1 MFVSCHDFYI
11 SLQRLITFKNLSFMR
26 KTFTYL
32 SLWIVALFA
41 GVASAS
47 AQKTFEVK
55 GVQYPTN
62 DLFQAWSH
70 VAVTFSYDEVAKA
83 AGYESAAAMQ
93 EALEAVENQTSE
105 TSSTSMFWCCDST
118 EQRNLTNWNTQ
129 GGVGGFWHAPDGT
142 VVPYGNDNSVE
153 HKSVFFTQLITDADN
168 DEFTYW
174 IGQYPN
180 RCVGGTTYTTTIYL
194 KNGENTVTFNFEL
207 TVKKPL
213 ELPEATNEISKL
225 NVIGSTDVN
234 VDITYRVGADL
245 RVDLGDVINAWGIP
259 AEEMPAIIKNMVMA
273 WNYDETQT
281 EGDCKTDTLMK
292 YTQGDGL
299 YFVLG
304 DDATTVCTAISQNY
318 ADVFSIVNL
327 GFDEETSQLYARINP
342 ITVKEGDI
350 RTTVLYVIYGDK
362 AYQINVKATTVA
374 PTVITPDMY
383 EKVGEGILEVE
394 RNRSLG
400 YTTTDREINT
410 EEIAAL
416 LGCEVSNMTLL
427 ALNADGGLEGFSDDQ
442 YTATPHPGF
451 YMTPD
456 GVVTDW
462 DVTKQ
467 MWFATFDAESGT
479 IKIGHMPSVF
489 NGGELC
495 TGKLYFA
502 FNGKLYE
509 ITVNMQIEEAKQY
522 ETLTEVGSE
531 EIYIQGIANHS
542 EYEIGNVSINFE
554 RAKEL
559 TGLESGDFMLYAYA
573 APSEE
578 NPEELTF
585 TDNYSAEGAGFWLTA
600 EGYRGE
606 WGDGNA
612 NKIFFQH
619 YSNGTFNW
627 GHYPNED
634 PAGTIYTGKLFLVN
648 PDNGNYYTINYIVE
662 FVEDGTQVE
671 LVGEENILAY
681 ATDEDLTKLNV
692 DFTSAME
699 ALEIEDESLL
709 ESVEWKAPV
718 SARTYT
724 VNGLDD
730 VNGGFPF
737 NENGYVVLT
746 EDEVEN
752 ILFYAGFIFDG
763 ESNKYLL
770 NAYTL
775 EPIADGASY
784 IVKLALDYNG
794 KRYIFNVKLVNEATY
809 VGIDGVNAVAGA
821 DAGNVY
827 DLSGRVVRTNVKS
840 VNGLAKGVY
849 ILNGKK
855 YIVK

>member
-142 VVPYGNDNSVE
+142 VVPYGNDISVD
-153 HKSVFFTQLITDADN
+153 HKSVFFTQLVTDAEN

-207 TVKKPL
+207 FVKKPID
-213 ELPEATNEISKL
+213 LPEATNEISKL
-225 NVIGSTDVN
+225 NVIGSTDTIVE
-234 VDITYRVGADL
+234 ITPRIGADFKVKIDDIVAL
-245 RVDLGDVINAWGIP
+245 TGAPSSEVAPVIGQ
-259 AEEMPAIIKNMVMA
+259 MLMA
-273 WNYDETQT
+273 WNLDENAT

-292 YTQGDGL
+292 YTQNKSFYFYVGDEATH
-299 YFVLG
+299 VATATNPSLG
-304 DDATTVCTAISQNY
+304 DLWNISN
-318 ADVFSIVNL
+318 VTFN
-327 GFDEETSQLYARINP
+327 EEIDSLVASVYPGN
-342 ITVKEGDI
+342 VKAGDKF
-350 RTTVLYVIYGDK
+350 TTVLYVVYGDK
-362 AYQINVKATTVA
+362 AHQINLTVNVVEPKIVK
-374 PTVITPDMY
+374 PEDF
-383 EKVGEGILEVE
+383 EKVGEMELALE
-394 RNRSLG
+394 RNKDLG
-400 YTTTDREINT
+400 FIVTSNSIDVAA
-410 EEIAAL
+410 IAEL
-416 LGCEVSNMTLL
+416 LGCGADEMVFMAVNP
-427 ALNADGGLEGFSDDQ
+427 DGGIDNDWSAD
-442 YTATPHPGF
+442 PNPGF
-451 YMTPD
+451 WMNSE
-456 GVVTDW
+456 GVNVGYYGANPA
-462 DVTKQ
+462 
-467 MWFATFDAESGT
+467 WFACFDYAEST
-479 IKIGHMPSVF
+479 IDIGHMGGLF
-489 NGGELC
+489 KGGELC
-495 TGKLYFA
+495 TGKLYLV
-502 FNGKLYE
+502 FNEKLYE
-509 ITVNMQIEEAKQY
+509 ITVNLKIEEVKQVD
-522 ETLTEVGSE
+522 TFTEVGSE
-531 EIYIQGIANHS
+531 EIYVQGVEKYS
-542 EYEIGNVSINFE
+542 DYEIGNVSINFE

-559 TGLESGDFMLYAYA
+559 TGLESGDFAVYVYA

-585 TDNYSAEGAGFWLTA
+585 TNETSANGIGFWLTA
-600 EGYRGE
+600 EGYRGA
-606 WGDGNA
+606 WADGNT
-612 NKIFFQH
+612 KVFFQN

-648 PDNGNYYTINYIVE
+648 PDNGNYYTINYTVE

-681 ATDEDLTKLNV
+681 ATDEDLTKLSV

-821 DAGNVY
+821 NAGNVY
-827 DLSGRVVRTNVKS
+827 DLSGRVIRTNVKS

>member
-1 MFVSCHDFYI
+1 
-11 SLQRLITFKNLSFMR
+11 MR

-93 EALEAVENQTSE
+93 EALEAVQNPNSE

-118 EQRNLTNWNTQ
+118 EQKNLTNWNTQ

-142 VVPYGNDNSVE
+142 VVPFGNDNSVD

-207 TVKKPL
+207 FVKKPID
-213 ELPEATNEISKL
+213 LPEATNEISKL
-225 NVIGSTDVN
+225 NVIGSTDTI
-234 VDITYRVGADL
+234 VDITLRKGADFKVKIDDIAAL
-245 RVDLGDVINAWGIP
+245 TGVASSELTPVIGQ
-259 AEEMPAIIKNMVMA
+259 MLMA
-273 WNYDETQT
+273 WNLDENAT

-292 YTQGDGL
+292 YTQNNGFYFYVGDEATH
-299 YFVLG
+299 VATATNPSLG
-304 DDATTVCTAISQNY
+304 DLWNIS
-318 ADVFSIVNL
+318 DVA
-327 GFDEETSQLYARINP
+327 FDEEIDSLVVSVYPGNIKA
-342 ITVKEGDI
+342 GDKF
-350 RTTVLYVIYGDK
+350 TTVLYVVYGDK
-362 AYQINVKATTVA
+362 AHQINLTVNVVE
-374 PTVITPDMY
+374 PTVVTPEDY
-383 EKVGEGILEVE
+383 EKVGEMELTLE
-394 RNRSLG
+394 RNKDLG
-400 YTTTDREINT
+400 YNVTSNSIDVAA
-410 EEIAAL
+410 IAEL
-416 LGCEVSNMTLL
+416 LGCGADEIVFMAVNK
-427 ALNADGGLEGFSDDQ
+427 DGGIDDDW
-442 YTATPHPGF
+442 TATPNPGF
-451 YMTPD
+451 WMNSE
-456 GVVTDW
+456 GVNIGYNDANRA
-462 DVTKQ
+462 
-467 MWFATFDAESGT
+467 WFACFDYAEST
-479 IKIGHMPSVF
+479 IDIGHEAAMF
-489 NGGELC
+489 EGGELC
-495 TGKLYFA
+495 GGKLYLVFKE
-502 FNGKLYE
+502 KLYE
-509 ITVNMQIEEAKQY
+509 ITVNLKIEEVKQVD
-522 ETLTEVGSE
+522 TFTEVGSE
-531 EIYIQGIANHS
+531 EIYVQGVENYS

-559 TGLESGDFMLYAYA
+559 TGLESGDFAVYVYA

-585 TDNYSAEGAGFWLTA
+585 TNKTSANGIGFWLTA
-600 EGYRGE
+600 EGYRGA
-606 WGDGNA
+606 WADGNT
-612 NKIFFQH
+612 KVFFQN

-648 PDNGNYYTINYIVE
+648 PDNGNYYTINYTVE

-681 ATDEDLTKLNV
+681 ATDEDLTKLSV

-809 VGIDGVNAVAGA
+809 VGIDGVNAIAGA
-821 DAGNVY
+821 NAGNVY

>member
-225 NVIGSTDVN
+225 NVIGSTDTIVE
-234 VDITYRVGADL
+234 ITPRIGADFKVKIDDIVAL
-245 RVDLGDVINAWGIP
+245 TGAPSSEVAPVIGQ
-259 AEEMPAIIKNMVMA
+259 MLMA
-273 WNYDETQT
+273 WNLDENAT

-292 YTQGDGL
+292 YTQNKSFYFYVGDEATH
-299 YFVLG
+299 VATATNPSLG
-304 DDATTVCTAISQNY
+304 DLWNISN
-318 ADVFSIVNL
+318 VT
-327 GFDEETSQLYARINP
+327 FDEEIDSLVASVYPGN
-342 ITVKEGDI
+342 VKTGDKF
-350 RTTVLYVIYGDK
+350 TTVLYVVYGDK
-362 AYQINVKATTVA
+362 AHQINLTVNVVE
-374 PTVITPDMY
+374 PTVVTPEDY
-383 EKVGEGILEVE
+383 EKVGEMELTLE
-394 RNRSLG
+394 RNKDLG
-400 YTTTDREINT
+400 YNVTSNSIDVAA
-410 EEIAAL
+410 IAEL
-416 LGCEVSNMTLL
+416 LGCGADEIVFMAVNK
-427 ALNADGGLEGFSDDQ
+427 DGGIDDDW
-442 YTATPHPGF
+442 TATPNPGF
-451 YMTPD
+451 WMNSE
-456 GVVTDW
+456 GVNIGYNDANRA
-462 DVTKQ
+462 
-467 MWFATFDAESGT
+467 WFACFDYAEST
-479 IKIGHMPSVF
+479 IDIGHEAAMF
-489 NGGELC
+489 EGGELC
-495 TGKLYFA
+495 GGKLYLVFKE
-502 FNGKLYE
+502 KLYE
-509 ITVNMQIEEAKQY
+509 ITVNLKIEEVKQVD
-522 ETLTEVGSE
+522 TFTEVGSE
-531 EIYIQGIANHS
+531 EIYVQGVENYS

-559 TGLESGDFMLYAYA
+559 TGLESGDFAVYVYA

-585 TDNYSAEGAGFWLTA
+585 TNKTSANGIGFWLTA
-600 EGYRGE
+600 EGYRGA
-606 WGDGNA
+606 WADGNT
-612 NKIFFQH
+612 KVFFQN

-648 PDNGNYYTINYIVE
+648 PDNGNYYTINYTVE

-737 NENGYVVLT
+737 NESGYVVLT

-794 KRYIFNVKLVNEATY
+794 KRYIFNVNLVNEATY

-821 DAGNVY
+821 NAGNVY